1 MSCCWL
7 LQGAT
12 RSIVAPLSK
21 GCDYG
26 QDVPALLS
34 ALPGLSIACEQ
45 RHLAGTLVSIAAV
58 KS

>member
-1 MSCCWL
+1 L